1 MGHSLIRDQFTRL
14 DALQQRYRRNREY
27 LFDEITF
34 KSDHAYESVYEN
46 SLFFLTIKI
55 NFLIKFNNT
64 RVKFSIIGFNSRSS
78 MEIWHLWFRITK

>member
-46 SLFFLTIKI
+46 SLFFL
-55 NFLIKFNNT
+55 ND
-64 RVKFSIIGFNSRSS
+64 
-78 MEIWHLWFRITK
+78 

>member
-14 DALQQRYRRNREY
+14 DALQQKYRNREY

-46 SLFFLTIKI
+46 ILFILS
-55 NFLIKFNNT
+55 N
-64 RVKFSIIGFNSRSS
+64 
-78 MEIWHLWFRITK
+78 